1 MALKHHT
8 DSDLRIRQ
16 QVENSENYVL
26 AFINETYKVISG
38 LNVLEIGCGEGG
50 VLKPFI
56 DRGCNCVGV
65 DLDEVRI
72 DIANDIFKNE
82 VNSGKAIFI
91 KKNVYDTDFVEK
103 YNKHF
108 DLIILKDT
116 IEHVPNQENF
126 IPHLKNLLAPSG
138 QIFFGF
144 PPWQMPFGG
153 HQQVCFK
160 KISSVLPY
168 YHLLPMFIY
177 KNLLK
182 LFGEPKGKI
191 EELVEIKE
199 TGISIER
206 FERIVK
212 KSGYSIK
219 NKTHFLFNP
228 IYKYKFGLK
237 PRKQAGFI
245 THLPYLRNFLT
256 TCVYYTIG

>member
-8 DSDLRIRQ
+8 DSDLRISQ

-26 AFINETYKVISG
+26 AFINETYKVVSG
-38 LNVLEIGCGEGG
+38 LKVLEIGCGEGG

-65 DLDEVRI
+65 DLDDVRI

-82 VNSGKAIFI
+82 VKAGNAIFNT
-91 KKNVYDTDFVEK
+91 KNVYDADFVEK
-103 YNKHF
+103 YSNHF

-126 IPHLKNLLAPSG
+126 SPHLKKILAPSG

-153 HQQVCFK
+153 HQQLCLK
-160 KISSVLPY
+160 KVTSVLPY
-168 YHLLPMFIY
+168 YHLLPTGIY
-177 KNLLK
+177 KTILK

-191 EELVEIKE
+191 IELVEIKE

-212 KSGYSIK
+212 NSGYSIK
-219 NKTHFLFNP
+219 NKTHFLINP